1 MSGNNFSPKNIDL
14 RSFMAMFA
22 DAAEETPFPPIDL
35 ELVKRLEALF
45 PDRAPNPNDDDKV
58 VWIKT
63 GRAEVVRFLA

>member
-22 DAAEETPFPPIDL
+22 DAAEEVPFPPIDL

-45 PDRAPNPNDDDKV
+45 PLSR
-58 VWIKT
+58 
-63 GRAEVVRFLA
+63 LAL